1 MADDDNIPFHKLSAE
16 TFNKATKKVLSM
28 ESEDPEIKK
37 IIEGMTKLLR
47 EELKETITVKVDGV
61 STEVNSIYV
70 VVGGVKK
77 KGIYKLS

>member
-1 MADDDNIPFHKLSAE
+1 MADDDRIPFHKLSAE

-28 ESEDPEIKK
+28 ESEDPAIKK

-70 VVGGVKK
+70 IVGKCKRKVF
-77 KGIYKLS
+77 I

>member
-1 MADDDNIPFHKLSAE
+1 MADDDKIPFHKLSAE

-47 EELKETITVKVDGV
+47 EELNETITVKVDGV
-61 STEVNSIYV
+61 PTEVSSQYICYHL
-70 VVGGVKK
+70 
-77 KGIYKLS
+77 I